1 MSNIKRIHIITKTIW
16 QVFLM
21 LLEITVIVGGL
32 TWLSSLIWT
41 IESGLDVLE
50 RIGLFYGFYQIST
63 YIILSTLNDI
73 KADEYL
79 ALKNNASIALKACEY
94 NDNEWKEIIKK
105 QIDKQLDSGTFN
117 DMLVRKNYGV
127 LKQCIDTNTIKNI
140 EYMIVW
146 VDHCAEA
153 SKLQWR
159 FSYLLRIV
167 KGKGGGAT

>member
-21 LLEITVIVGGL
+21 LLETTVIVGGL

-63 YIILSTLNDI
+63 YIILSILNDI
-73 KADEYL
+73 KVDEYL

-94 NDNEWKEIIKK
+94 NDNEWKVIIKK

-146 VDHCAEA
+146 ADHCAEA

-159 FSYLLRIV
+159 FSYLLRIF
-167 KGKGGGAT
+167 K